1 MTGVR
6 LRLARRVEQ
15 PGVQTT
21 ALLSAGRGEAG
32 GSGPQARR
40 SLATHWATR
49 SPGGELIEQSFFPET
64 PDQSHEYRRG
74 AAGRGAVA
82 SDALLRARSPHA
94 SPPTAERETRG
105 RGFFAVP
112 VSLAS
117 GCFSELRKQTRFPDT
132 QRINGDGGARTFVNK
147 EALLKY

>member
-6 LRLARRVEQ
+6 LRSACRVEQ

-82 SDALLRARSPHA
+82 SDALLRSALPTCVAADGRAGDKRTGLLRRPRFPRIWLFLRA
-94 SPPTAERETRG
+94 SEAN
-105 RGFFAVP
+105 AVP
-112 VSLAS
+112 
-117 GCFSELRKQTRFPDT
+117 GHTED
-132 QRINGDGGARTFVNK
+132 
-147 EALLKY
+147 

>member
-1 MTGVR
+1 M
-6 LRLARRVEQ
+6 EQ

-49 SPGGELIEQSFFPET
+49 SPGGELMEQSFFPET

-82 SDALLRARSPHA
+82 SDALLRSAL
-94 SPPTAERETRG
+94 PTCIAADGRAGDERT
-105 RGFFAVP
+105 GFFAVP

-117 GCFSELRKQTRFPDT
+117 GCFSELRKQTRFLDT

>member
-1 MTGVR
+1 MNTDAV
-6 LRLARRVEQ
+6 L
-15 PGVQTT
+15 P
-21 ALLSAGRGEAG
+21 
-32 GSGPQARR
+32 
-40 SLATHWATR
+40 
-49 SPGGELIEQSFFPET
+49 
-64 PDQSHEYRRG
+64 
-74 AAGRGAVA
+74 AAGRWPPTLFSA
-82 SDALLRARSPHA
+82 ARSPHA

-105 RGFFAVP
+105 RGFFTVP